1 MTLLKDLGFGLDLRK
16 CVVTG
21 SDQSLSFVSP
31 KSGCAVSDIAAV
43 GYEKKLLILPQFLLN
58 TGSVKRISKKEFEDA
73 FKMTGYFLKKW
84 LLPVKNF
91 NTDILFEARRRLLYS
106 LE

>member
-58 TGSVKRISKKEFEDA
+58 TGSVKRIPKKEFEDA

-84 LLPVKNF
+84 LLPVKSF

>member
-1 MTLLKDLGFGLDLRK
+1 
-16 CVVTG
+16 
-21 SDQSLSFVSP
+21 VSP

-43 GYEKKLLILPQFLLN
+43 GWEKKLLVLPQFLLN
-58 TGSVKRISKKEFEDA
+58 KRSEIMISRKEFEDA

-84 LLPVKNF
+84 LLPVKSF